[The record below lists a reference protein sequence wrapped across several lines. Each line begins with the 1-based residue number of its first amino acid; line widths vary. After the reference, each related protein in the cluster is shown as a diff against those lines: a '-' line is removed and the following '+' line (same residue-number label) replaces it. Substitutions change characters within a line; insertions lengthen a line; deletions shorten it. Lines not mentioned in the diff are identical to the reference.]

1 MQDLDDLALLRE
13 YAANH
18 SETAFEELVSRRVG
32 FVYSSALRHPFGAL
46 GGEAGLFCS

>member
-32 FVYSSALRHPFGAL
+32 FV
-46 GGEAGLFCS
+46 